1 MHYQA
6 IKEFDIAYIFSSHA
20 MKYAGKNPFPKAT
33 LFIDKNTY
41 NWKIFDLH
49 CLSCFYSGRKEEG
62 EQAFKKLLKAKE
74 KGLIPQTELARIEQN
89 RQWFIKAKTGK

>member
-1 MHYQA
+1 MHYHA

-20 MKYAGKNPFPKAT
+20 MNYAGKSPFPKAT

-41 NWKIFDLH
+41 LWKIYDLH

-62 EQAFKKLLKAKE
+62 DQTFKKLLKAKE
-74 KGLIPQTELARIEQN
+74 KGFIPAQELPRIEQN
-89 RQWFIKAKTGK
+89 KQWFIKNKNSK